1 MDFSIIINTHDQSK
15 FLGECIKTCLN
26 QNYSSYEIIVVDT
39 SKRPSL
45 NKFRN
50 TKKLKYFHIKEKFKK
65 FPVLNQMYQIQYGF
79 SKSKGKFICLLDG
92 DDKFSSLKLHNLSK
106 TFCQTKNKIIQDVPF
121 LFSNNFKKESKIK
134 KYKENIFFK
143 KVFIS
148 WPQIFGTS
156 TISCNREILE
166 KFFMKGRPFGWSYLA
181 IDIKLILFAHSQLK
195 LLSEFRGL
203 TMKRIHNNNLDK
215 IFSNLISSSF
225 WKRRKMQIEYN
236 FFLKKKNYFNFDF
249 IITKIINI
257 FL

>member
-39 SKRPSL
+39 SKRPSID
-45 NKFRN
+45 KFRN
-50 TKKLKYFHIKEKFKK
+50 IKKLKYFHINEKFKK

-79 SKSKGKFICLLDG
+79 SKSRGKFICLLDG

-106 TFCQTKNKIIQDVPF
+106 LFCQTKNLIVQDIPI
-121 LFSNNFKKESKIK
+121 LFSNSFKKKSKIK
-134 KYKENIFFK
+134 GYKNNNFFK
-143 KVFIS
+143 KIFVG

-156 TISCNREILE
+156 AISCNREILE
-166 KFFMKGRPFGWSYLA
+166 KFFVTGKPFDWSYLA

-195 LLSEFRGL
+195 LASDLKDL

-215 IFSNLISSSF
+215 TYSNLISSSF
-225 WKRRKMQIEYN
+225 WIRRKMQIEYN
-236 FFLKKKNYFNFDF
+236 FFLKKRNYINLDF
-249 IITKIINI
+249 IVTKIVNV